1 MLLPHSAYGK
11 TGHLYTTVTIM
22 IETIND
28 VPLQALPTGPA
39 IGMSQSPSDGIHFQ
53 QPAWMRP
60 YIDGTRNGYSQSVK
74 AYADYFSV
82 DGSADFDPE
91 IEERIAV
98 NRTPMIAYA
107 SRTGTKRNLD
117 AMRANGW
124 RLLVSAKGVLRTE
137 GFRYC
142 LDNGAWSAFTS
153 GQPFDEYAFQKAF
166 EKLGEAADFVVVPD
180 IVCGGRQSLDFS
192 LRWLER
198 LQNSPSKLLIAV
210 QNGIKPDDV
219 REYLSPAV
227 GLFVGGD
234 TPWKLATVHSWSIL
248 ARRRACHL
256 HVGRVNSAKRIDLC
270 SRAGAHSVDGT
281 SASMYALSIPRL
293 SAAVNN
299 SERQGDFCSP
309 NGIDFDLAPFDC
321 AWPPHLA

>member
-1 MLLPHSAYGK
+1 
-11 TGHLYTTVTIM
+11 M
-22 IETIND
+22 IETSISK
-28 VPLQALPTGPA
+28 QTSLPSSGPVTELTGT
-39 IGMSQSPSDGIHFQ
+39 GSDSIQFQ

-60 YIDGTRNGYSQSVK
+60 YVEGTRSGYSQSLL
-74 AYADYFSV
+74 AYSEYFGV

-91 IEERIAV
+91 IEERVAV

-137 GFRYC
+137 GFKYC

-153 GQPFDEYAFQKAF
+153 GQPFDAYAFEKAF

-180 IVCGGRQSLDFS
+180 IVCGGQKSLDFS

-198 LQNSPSKLLIAV
+198 LRGSPAKLLLAT

-234 TPWKLATVHSWSIL
+234 TTWKLATLHSWSIL
-248 ARRRACHL
+248 ARRRRCHV
-256 HVGRVNSAKRIDLC
+256 HIGRVNSAKRIDLC
-270 SRAGAHSVDGT
+270 ARAGAHSVDGT

-293 SAAVNN
+293 SAAVDNT
-299 SERQGDFCSP
+299 ERQMDFCSP
-309 NGIDFDLAPFDC
+309 NGQDLDQTSYDC
-321 AWPPHLA
+321 AWPTGLD